1 MKKPYL
7 FAPGPTPI
15 PTNTLLE
22 IAKPIDY
29 HRTVESAEL
38 IRSASKK
45 LQHVFQTQNEVLMLT
60 CSGTGALEAAVASLF
75 STGDR
80 VIVIRS
86 GKFGER
92 WGEICTAYGIDLEP
106 IDLEW
111 GHSID
116 PQQVADRLKQYPDC
130 KAILSTLCETSTGAL
145 HDIQSLGQ
153 ILKGSETLLV
163 VDAVS
168 ALAADNL
175 EMDNWGVD
183 VVVSASHKGLMS
195 PPGLGLVSYSENAWR
210 ASEKSNLP
218 KYYFDLRKA
227 RKTSREGSTPYTPA
241 ITFIIA
247 LNQALDQICQEQ
259 IQNVLHRHARLAN
272 ATRNG
277 VKAIGFNL
285 FARSPA
291 NTLTSIQLPAEIDG
305 KAFVQMMR
313 NRYSITYAGGQAHL
327 SGKIIRI
334 AHLGWVTEHDVIVAI
349 SALERGL
356 AEVGY
361 PVPPGAAVA
370 AAQETFVNK
379 RDIPNIK

>member
-1 MKKPYL
+1 M
-7 FAPGPTPI
+7 
-15 PTNTLLE
+15 
-22 IAKPIDY
+22 
-29 HRTVESAEL
+29 
-38 IRSASKK
+38 
-45 LQHVFQTQNEVLMLT
+45 
-60 CSGTGALEAAVASLF
+60 
-75 STGDR
+75 
-80 VIVIRS
+80 
-86 GKFGER
+86 
-92 WGEICTAYGIDLEP
+92 
-106 IDLEW
+106 
-111 GHSID
+111 
-116 PQQVADRLKQYPDC
+116 
-130 KAILSTLCETSTGAL
+130 
-145 HDIQSLGQ
+145 
-153 ILKGSETLLV
+153 

-195 PPGLGLVSYSENAWR
+195 PPGLGLVSYFENAWQ

-241 ITFIIA
+241 ITFIVA

-259 IQNVLHRHARLAN
+259 IQNVLHRHACLAN

-277 VKAIGFNL
+277 IKAIGFNL

-313 NRYSITYAGGQAHL
+313 NRHGITYAGGQSHL
-327 SGKIIRI
+327 TGKIIRI
-334 AHLGWVTEHDVIVAI
+334 AHLGWVTEHDVVVAI

-370 AAQETFVNK
+370 AMQETLVSK
-379 RDIPNIK
+379 PDIPNIK